1 MKKNTKY
8 LIASLACVAVLGA
21 AALALVLTGGSEGED
36 TASSASD
43 ETITLL
49 EKTQQ
54 DLESVTVTNET
65 GTITVLA
72 HEETVESSS
81 DAASSDASDASGT
94 ESESEPETEIVYEV
108 EELEGLP
115 FNTSDVDAIA
125 RAGYLVAANRSI
137 GTVDDPEEFG
147 LTDPTLTVEATFRDG
162 STFSYIVGVENNGA
176 YYIQP
181 EGSEEVYM
189 GSVSSALFKSA
200 YDLADTSLYQ
210 LETETD
216 DSAAGSTAQAT
227 GTATDSAI
235 FDTIH
240 LSGTAFD
247 QEVDIE
253 YDSEI
258 GYLMH
263 EPRETEADTTRI
275 GEITSA
281 LTSLSADALILPHP
295 EEDELAQYGL
305 DNPAVVCDFTSGGQA
320 YTLTLSD
327 TDADGNRYLIYSG
340 IDAVFQIAN
349 SNVTAWADADPFLLQ
364 STLTLLPNIVD
375 VHTMELTMN
384 GETYSF
390 TIDRTVNEEDSTE
403 DDTVYDYTV
412 TSGDGTA
419 LDYEENFKHFYL
431 ALISITVSEDTQ
443 DMPEGEPALTCT
455 YTYQDKPGS
464 DTIEYYR
471 VSDRRYAI
479 VENGQLMGLAL
490 SDDVDLAMQ
499 DLELLYSGQDVPEVY

>member
-1 MKKNTKY
+1 MC
-8 LIASLACVAVLGA
+8 IR
-21 AALALVLTGGSEGED
+21 D
-36 TASSASD
+36 R
-43 ETITLL
+43 
-49 EKTQQ
+49 
-54 DLESVTVTNET
+54 

-81 DAASSDASDASGT
+81 DAASSDAEDASGT

-147 LTDPTLTVEATFRDG
+147 LTDPILTVEATFRDG

-189 GSVSSALFKSA
+189 GAVSSALLKSA

-235 FDTIH
+235 SDTIH

-258 GYLMH
+258 GYQMCIRDSMY
-263 EPRETEADTTRI
+263 PRRSSSPPSRLRRKLPILKRKEGTRHDSHLETRAQILLLFPDRLCVHGRDSVPVRCVFLAGCHFRI
-275 GEITSA
+275 
-281 LTSLSADALILPHP
+281 
-295 EEDELAQYGL
+295 
-305 DNPAVVCDFTSGGQA
+305 
-320 YTLTLSD
+320 
-327 TDADGNRYLIYSG
+327 
-340 IDAVFQIAN
+340 
-349 SNVTAWADADPFLLQ
+349 FLLYDAGVFHHVHVVHAVPAG
-364 STLTLLPNIVD
+364 THHED
-375 VHTMELTMN
+375 V
-384 GETYSF
+384 
-390 TIDRTVNEEDSTE
+390 
-403 DDTVYDYTV
+403 
-412 TSGDGTA
+412 
-419 LDYEENFKHFYL
+419 
-431 ALISITVSEDTQ
+431 Q
-443 DMPEGEPALTCT
+443 
-455 YTYQDKPGS
+455 
-464 DTIEYYR
+464 
-471 VSDRRYAI
+471 
-479 VENGQLMGLAL
+479 
-490 SDDVDLAMQ
+490 
-499 DLELLYSGQDVPEVY
+499 

>member
-49 EKTQQ
+49 DKTQQ
-54 DLESVTVTNET
+54 DLESVTVTNEE

-181 EGSEEVYM
+181 EGSEEVYEYM
-189 GSVSSALFKSA
+189 ICMLSP
-200 YDLADTSLYQ
+200 
-210 LETETD
+210 
-216 DSAAGSTAQAT
+216 
-227 GTATDSAI
+227 
-235 FDTIH
+235 
-240 LSGTAFD
+240 LSGEYEPGQPEFGFLYPAF
-247 QEVDIE
+247 
-253 YDSEI
+253 
-258 GYLMH
+258 
-263 EPRETEADTTRI
+263 R
-275 GEITSA
+275 
-281 LTSLSADALILPHP
+281 
-295 EEDELAQYGL
+295 
-305 DNPAVVCDFTSGGQA
+305 
-320 YTLTLSD
+320 
-327 TDADGNRYLIYSG
+327 NRYGEREYINLFESRPEREHRELKE
-340 IDAVFQIAN
+340 
-349 SNVTAWADADPFLLQ
+349 WLL
-364 STLTLLPNIVD
+364 
-375 VHTMELTMN
+375 N
-384 GETYSF
+384 G
-390 TIDRTVNEEDSTE
+390 
-403 DDTVYDYTV
+403 
-412 TSGDGTA
+412 
-419 LDYEENFKHFYL
+419 
-431 ALISITVSEDTQ
+431 
-443 DMPEGEPALTCT
+443 
-455 YTYQDKPGS
+455 
-464 DTIEYYR
+464 
-471 VSDRRYAI
+471 
-479 VENGQLMGLAL
+479 
-490 SDDVDLAMQ
+490 
-499 DLELLYSGQDVPEVY
+499 

>member
-49 EKTQQ
+49 DKTQQ
-54 DLESVTVTNET
+54 DLESVTVTNEE

-189 GSVSSALFKSA
+189 GAVSRALFRS
-200 YDLADTSLYQ
+200 
-210 LETETD
+210 
-216 DSAAGSTAQAT
+216 
-227 GTATDSAI
+227 
-235 FDTIH
+235 
-240 LSGTAFD
+240 
-247 QEVDIE
+247 
-253 YDSEI
+253 
-258 GYLMH
+258 
-263 EPRETEADTTRI
+263 P
-275 GEITSA
+275 
-281 LTSLSADALILPHP
+281 
-295 EEDELAQYGL
+295 
-305 DNPAVVCDFTSGGQA
+305 
-320 YTLTLSD
+320 
-327 TDADGNRYLIYSG
+327 
-340 IDAVFQIAN
+340 
-349 SNVTAWADADPFLLQ
+349 
-364 STLTLLPNIVD
+364 
-375 VHTMELTMN
+375 
-384 GETYSF
+384 
-390 TIDRTVNEEDSTE
+390 
-403 DDTVYDYTV
+403 
-412 TSGDGTA
+412 
-419 LDYEENFKHFYL
+419 
-431 ALISITVSEDTQ
+431 
-443 DMPEGEPALTCT
+443 
-455 YTYQDKPGS
+455 
-464 DTIEYYR
+464 
-471 VSDRRYAI
+471 
-479 VENGQLMGLAL
+479 
-490 SDDVDLAMQ
+490 
-499 DLELLYSGQDVPEVY
+499 